1 MGSVELTTQ
10 FAEQP
15 AGRIRPLIAEST
27 QKVSILAHTYLLS
40 NTAKKNASA
49 VTQLFV

>member
-15 AGRIRPLIAEST
+15 AGRMRPLAESNRN
-27 QKVSILAHTYLLS
+27 VSISAHTYLLS
-40 NTAKKNASA
+40 NTAKKNA
-49 VTQLFV
+49 QQ